1 MDQKKEAVGM
11 KSGMLSPVP
20 ATLHLTGACSKP
32 LTWQAH
38 LTARAPH
45 AEPMLVFLPLPPG
58 AVILLELEQTP
69 DHKDL
74 REISV
79 LAPSSVTRCPGQATW
94 LWAVMLTA
102 VRWNRHH
109 SP

>member
-45 AEPMLVFLPLPPG
+45 AEPMLAFLPLPPG
-58 AVILLELEQTP
+58 AVHPPGTGTNTRPQGSKRDFSSCSQLCDKMPWAGHLAVGSNAHRSALE
-69 DHKDL
+69 
-74 REISV
+74 S
-79 LAPSSVTRCPGQATW
+79 AP
-94 LWAVMLTA
+94 
-102 VRWNRHH
+102 
-109 SP
+109 